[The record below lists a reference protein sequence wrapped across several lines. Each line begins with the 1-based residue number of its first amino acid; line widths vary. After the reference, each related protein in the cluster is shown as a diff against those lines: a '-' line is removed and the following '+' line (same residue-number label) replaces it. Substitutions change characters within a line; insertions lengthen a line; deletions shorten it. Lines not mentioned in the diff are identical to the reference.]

1 MSEHTTIGVLA
12 YQGDIREHRRILDS
26 LGVRSLEVRTL
37 ADLDRVDGLIVP
49 GGESTVIGK
58 LTERYGLL
66 EPLRERARAG
76 LPMLGT
82 CAGMIFM
89 AREVEGP
96 PQQLLKVLDVRVR
109 RNAFGPQV
117 ASFEAEVEVKGIDGG
132 PISAAFIRAPW
143 ASDAGPGKLFAKLI
157 RGIEVAA
164 RTSGASPEGNPTL
177 ADAVQKAKDNSV
189 PNDTIER
196 AIKRGSGELG
206 GQQLELVTYEGYGP
220 GGVAMLIEALTD
232 NRNRTASAVR
242 HAFAKAGGNMAE
254 AGSVAYLFNRKGQI
268 VIPAEGVD
276 EDRVME
282 VALEAGAE
290 DVESGEDGFVVTTA
304 PGDLREVRAA
314 FERAGIAYQSA
325 EVTMVPTVSVPL
337 DREGAVK
344 VLRLLDAIEDL
355 DDTQDVYANLD
366 IPAEVMAELA

>member
-1 MSEHTTIGVLA
+1 MSGHSKWATIKHQKGA
-12 YQGDIREHRRILDS
+12 KDARR
-26 LGVRSLEVRTL
+26 
-37 ADLDRVDGLIVP
+37 
-49 GGESTVIGK
+49 
-58 LTERYGLL
+58 
-66 EPLRERARAG
+66 
-76 LPMLGT
+76 
-82 CAGMIFM
+82 
-89 AREVEGP
+89 
-96 PQQLLKVLDVRVR
+96 
-109 RNAFGPQV
+109 
-117 ASFEAEVEVKGIDGG
+117 
-132 PISAAFIRAPW
+132 
-143 ASDAGPGKLFAKLI
+143 GKLFAKLI

-164 RTSGASPEGNPTL
+164 RTGGASPEGNPTL
-177 ADAVQKAKDNSV
+177 ADAIQKAKDNSV

-196 AIKRGSGELG
+196 AIKRGSGELE

-254 AGSVAYLFNRKGQI
+254 AGS
-268 VIPAEGVD
+268 
-276 EDRVME
+276 
-282 VALEAGAE
+282 
-290 DVESGEDGFVVTTA
+290 
-304 PGDLREVRAA
+304 
-314 FERAGIAYQSA
+314 IAYQSA

>member
-1 MSEHTTIGVLA
+1 MSGHSKWATIKHQKGA
-12 YQGDIREHRRILDS
+12 KDARR
-26 LGVRSLEVRTL
+26 
-37 ADLDRVDGLIVP
+37 
-49 GGESTVIGK
+49 
-58 LTERYGLL
+58 
-66 EPLRERARAG
+66 
-76 LPMLGT
+76 
-82 CAGMIFM
+82 
-89 AREVEGP
+89 
-96 PQQLLKVLDVRVR
+96 
-109 RNAFGPQV
+109 
-117 ASFEAEVEVKGIDGG
+117 
-132 PISAAFIRAPW
+132 
-143 ASDAGPGKLFAKLI
+143 GKLFAKLI

-164 RTSGASPEGNPTL
+164 RTGGATPEGNPTL
-177 ADAVQKAKDNSV
+177 ADAIQKAKDNSV

-196 AIKRGSGELG
+196 AIKRGSGELE

-254 AGSVAYLFNRKGQI
+254 AGSVAYLFNRKGQV

>member
-1 MSEHTTIGVLA
+1 MSGHSKWATIKHQKGA
-12 YQGDIREHRRILDS
+12 KDARR
-26 LGVRSLEVRTL
+26 
-37 ADLDRVDGLIVP
+37 
-49 GGESTVIGK
+49 
-58 LTERYGLL
+58 
-66 EPLRERARAG
+66 
-76 LPMLGT
+76 
-82 CAGMIFM
+82 
-89 AREVEGP
+89 
-96 PQQLLKVLDVRVR
+96 
-109 RNAFGPQV
+109 
-117 ASFEAEVEVKGIDGG
+117 
-132 PISAAFIRAPW
+132 
-143 ASDAGPGKLFAKLI
+143 GKLFAKLI

-164 RTSGASPEGNPTL
+164 RTGGASPEGNPTL
-177 ADAVQKAKDNSV
+177 ADAIQKAKENSV

-196 AIKRGSGELG
+196 AIKRGSGELE

-290 DVESGEDGFVVTTA
+290 DVESGDDGFVVTTA

>member
-1 MSEHTTIGVLA
+1 MSGHSKWATIKHQKGA
-12 YQGDIREHRRILDS
+12 KDARR
-26 LGVRSLEVRTL
+26 
-37 ADLDRVDGLIVP
+37 
-49 GGESTVIGK
+49 
-58 LTERYGLL
+58 
-66 EPLRERARAG
+66 
-76 LPMLGT
+76 
-82 CAGMIFM
+82 
-89 AREVEGP
+89 
-96 PQQLLKVLDVRVR
+96 
-109 RNAFGPQV
+109 
-117 ASFEAEVEVKGIDGG
+117 
-132 PISAAFIRAPW
+132 
-143 ASDAGPGKLFAKLI
+143 GKLFAKLI

-164 RTSGASPEGNPTL
+164 RTGGASPEGNPTL

-196 AIKRGSGELG
+196 AIKRGSGELE
-206 GQQLELVTYEGYGP
+206 GQQLDLVTYEGYGP
-220 GGVAMLIEALTD
+220 GGVAMLVEALTD

>member
-1 MSEHTTIGVLA
+1 MSGHSKWATIKHQKGA
-12 YQGDIREHRRILDS
+12 KDARR
-26 LGVRSLEVRTL
+26 
-37 ADLDRVDGLIVP
+37 
-49 GGESTVIGK
+49 
-58 LTERYGLL
+58 
-66 EPLRERARAG
+66 
-76 LPMLGT
+76 
-82 CAGMIFM
+82 
-89 AREVEGP
+89 
-96 PQQLLKVLDVRVR
+96 
-109 RNAFGPQV
+109 
-117 ASFEAEVEVKGIDGG
+117 
-132 PISAAFIRAPW
+132 
-143 ASDAGPGKLFAKLI
+143 GKLFAKLI

-164 RTSGASPEGNPTL
+164 RTGGASPEGNPTL

-196 AIKRGSGELG
+196 AIKRGSGELE
-206 GQQLELVTYEGYGP
+206 GQQLDLVTYEGYGP
-220 GGVAMLIEALTD
+220 GGVAMLVEALTD

-290 DVESGEDGFVVTTA
+290 DVESGDDGFVVTTA